1 IDLKY
6 LVIHKATKE
15 AGSDLVG
22 LKKAEK
28 LLKINDNE
36 KFFIS
41 DVRKS
46 FYGRSL
52 PTYGIFEEGNPG
64 NLFHKALNEYLA
76 DRDFYNFSVK
86 SMDYYKRIL
95 SASAPATGGFL
106 IFAEYRYLP

>member
-1 IDLKY
+1 MAKFEKKGYDINLNY

-22 LKKAEK
+22 LKKADK
-28 LLKINDNE
+28 LLKINDSE

-52 PTYGIFEEGNPG
+52 PTYGIFEEDN
-64 NLFHKALNEYLA
+64 
-76 DRDFYNFSVK
+76 K
-86 SMDYYKRIL
+86 SN
-95 SASAPATGGFL
+95 GFL
-106 IFAEYRYLP
+106 RSFDRLHKRWRLLEFFYQSYGFL